1 MTCTLEISW
10 PTPVLAASRFAF
22 DWNHTPDWQDQEWMI
37 KNQDRFFAILD
48 TEIRDLKMEFLGK
61 RLCEVS
67 FFTWQSVSEYS
78 GQVVHLCPGKCL
90 EDAVLRKCMYDM
102 IFLYRRVKIYC
113 WPHLHHKHM
122 RTQEDLY
129 ISVLDWLTQHHISG
143 FQWEKSR
150 RYSTG
155 AYYRMLAPFRHGCM
169 PHLHPSVNFWQA
181 TFFRYEKLWHD
192 KTKDE
197 HLIRHALK
205 RCTIYFPTCTTLFTV
220 SIFPYRIVMCI
231 SSCSPCPKYIEIDHD
246 ILEYIVDHEILR

>member
-1 MTCTLEISW
+1 MYVWHDFFCTEGKNILLT
-10 PTPVLAASRFAF
+10 TPASQTHEDSRGSL
-22 DWNHTPDWQDQEWMI
+22 HLSL
-37 KNQDRFFAILD
+37 RLVD
-48 TEIRDLKMEFLGK
+48 TTSYLRLSVGK
-61 RLCEVS
+61 IQKV
-67 FFTWQSVSEYS
+67 Q
-78 GQVVHLCPGKCL
+78 
-90 EDAVLRKCMYDM
+90 
-102 IFLYRRVKIYC
+102 YR
-113 WPHLHHKHM
+113 
-122 RTQEDLY
+122 
-129 ISVLDWLTQHHISG
+129 
-143 FQWEKSR
+143 
-150 RYSTG
+150 